1 MAEVLRIDAMLDTLT
16 RLVDEV
22 GRLATDVSR
31 LWPITQ
37 MASLAVA
44 ETGEHHAYLS
54 GTGPA
59 VRASIMDDLQ
69 DNYNNR
75 FQELEEANHNLQ
87 AAVSEAAGTLSE
99 QQQKITKHEDEVKK
113 VPSLK
118 PIPRSIGSRPD

>member
-1 MAEVLRIDAMLDTLT
+1 MAEVLRIDAMQDTLT

-22 GRLATDVSR
+22 GRPATYVSR

-44 ETGEHHAYLS
+44 ETGEHQTYLS

-69 DNYNNR
+69 DNYNSR
-75 FQELEEANHNLQ
+75 FQ
-87 AAVSEAAGTLSE
+87 
-99 QQQKITKHEDEVKK
+99 
-113 VPSLK
+113 
-118 PIPRSIGSRPD
+118 